1 MTMTGR
7 SLARLAVAF
16 IATLALAAC
25 SAAGNANDDGSAGQ
39 SGSAGNPGGSGGG
52 GSTGGGSAGSTST
65 AGAGGETSSTGGG
78 GSSGSSGSSGSIGSI
93 GSTAGTG
100 GTVSTGGSPDAGTS
114 GDGAAAAGDAATGTA
129 PLTQF
134 LRIIQVTTVQS
145 GTTVSISIDGT
156 KNHNGAI
163 HAAQALMMRIH
174 VRPDTGWVAH
184 PTVAELHMLTA
195 TTDVTL
201 VSAPRTIT
209 GASTAQALDSTFN
222 FDVTAAQVTTD
233 LKFSVA
239 LRDPTGMAE
248 TPPPAIQRALYP
260 RNGTLDTLDAK

>member
-1 MTMTGR
+1 LIALSASSR
-7 SLARLAVAF
+7 ARLALVLF
-16 IATLALAAC
+16 ATFGLGAC
-25 SAAGNANDDGSAGQ
+25 SAGGAAKDDGAAGNTGGAGTT
-39 SGSAGNPGGSGGG
+39 AGGSGGG
-52 GSTGGGSAGSTST
+52 GSTGGGGATATGGGGATATGGGGGTTST
-65 AGAGGETSSTGGG
+65 AGSGGTTSSNG
-78 GSSGSSGSSGSIGSI
+78 GS
-93 GSTAGTG
+93 G
-100 GTVSTGGSPDAGTS
+100 GTDAGAP
-114 GDGAAAAGDAATGTA
+114 DGASPTGDAATGTA

-134 LRIIQVTTVQS
+134 LRIIQVTTVQG

-184 PTVAELHMLTA
+184 PTVAELHMITA
-195 TTDVTL
+195 TTDLTL

-209 GASTAQALDSTFN
+209 GASTAQTLDSTFN
-222 FDVTAAQVTTD
+222 FDLTAAQVTAD

-239 LRDPTGMAE
+239 LRDPTGTPE

-260 RNGTLDTLDAK
+260 RNGMLDTLDAK

>member
-1 MTMTGR
+1 LSETSASSR
-7 SLARLAVAF
+7 ARLTIVLFALSA
-16 IATLALAAC
+16 ALGLAAC
-25 SAAGNANDDGSAGQ
+25 SAAGKASGDGAAGS
-39 SGSAGNPGGSGGG
+39 SGGAGTAAGGSGGG
-52 GSTGGGSAGSTST
+52 TAGGGGSTSGTGGTGGTTATGGGGTTATGGGGTTATAANGGSAGTD
-65 AGAGGETSSTGGG
+65 AGA
-78 GSSGSSGSSGSIGSI
+78 
-93 GSTAGTG
+93 
-100 GTVSTGGSPDAGTS
+100 P
-114 GDGAAAAGDAATGTA
+114 DGASPAGDAATGTA

-134 LRIIQVTTVQS
+134 LRIIQVTTVQG

-184 PTVAELHMLTA
+184 ATVAELHLLTA

-201 VSAPRTIT
+201 VSDPRTIT
-209 GASTAQALDSTFN
+209 GASTAQTLESTFN
-222 FDVTAAQVTTD
+222 FDLSATQVTTD

-239 LRDPTGMAE
+239 LRDPTGTPE
-248 TPPPAIQRALYP
+248 VPPPAIQRAQYP